1 MELPKDGD
9 FDATSCKFTII
20 AQSFWKCHYSTS
32 LLVTL
37 ASTGMAIL
45 SACSARLVI
54 KRSLQRQ
61 HSLPSAKRRKSHC
74 PEKSNEKS
82 STILSQVSGKSLSIV
97 RETSP
102 QPFWE
107 RLGPLSEA
115 FGAYARTQKRRPWA
129 TQIGTSL
136 VVYLCGD
143 LVAQKIDGEIYNPMR
158 TLRHLTIGGICSIP
172 AYSW

>member
-1 MELPKDGD
+1 
-9 FDATSCKFTII
+9 
-20 AQSFWKCHYSTS
+20 
-32 LLVTL
+32 VTL

-45 SACSARLVI
+45 PACSARLVI

-61 HSLPSAKRRKSHC
+61 HSLPSSAKRQKSNC
-74 PEKSNEKS
+74 PERSIEKS
-82 STILSQVSGKSLSIV
+82 STTLTQISGKSLSTV
-97 RETSP
+97 RESSP
-102 QPFWE
+102 RPFWE

-115 FGAYARTQKRRPWA
+115 FGAYARTQNRRPWA

-143 LVAQKIDGEIYNPMR
+143 LIAQKIDGEAYNPTR